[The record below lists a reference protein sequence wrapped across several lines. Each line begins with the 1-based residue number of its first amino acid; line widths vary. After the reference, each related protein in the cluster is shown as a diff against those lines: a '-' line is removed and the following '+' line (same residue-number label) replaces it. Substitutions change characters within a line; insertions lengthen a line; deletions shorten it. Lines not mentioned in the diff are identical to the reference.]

1 MPDITL
7 RPVTRDDL
15 RTLFKLKV
23 NPEQADFVA
32 PNEITLAQAPYE
44 TGAEVFALWNQQ
56 TLVGMMATIDMPA
69 HAFRMDGD
77 DAESLYLW
85 RLMIGSD
92 HQGKGFG
99 RSAMEAIM
107 DHATKGG
114 FPRMSLSVVPGNA
127 AAIRLYESVGFQNS
141 GRLIDGEMLFVCSLH
156 Q

>member
-15 RTLFKLKV
+15 RPLFRLKV
-23 NPEQADFVA
+23 NPKQADFVA

-44 TGAEVFALWNQQ
+44 TGAEVFGLWNQE
-56 TLVGMMATIDMPA
+56 TLVGMMATIDMPS
-69 HAFRMDGD
+69 HAFRMEED

-85 RLMIGSD
+85 RLLIGSD

-99 RSAMEAIM
+99 RSALAAIM
-107 DHATKGG
+107 DHARKGG

-127 AAIRLYESVGFQNS
+127 AAIGLYESVGFQNS
-141 GRLIDGEMLFVCSLH
+141 GRLIDGELLFVCDLG